1 VQRALEICAST
12 GGYRELVMAAPE
24 LLAYVSEQT
33 DRLNGHAELISK
45 ALDMARLPP
54 DAPQIALLT
63 DRELDILR
71 ELPTLNRVD
80 EIAANLMVSTNT
92 VKTHIR
98 GVYRK
103 LGVRSRKEAV
113 KVARRRGLL

>member
-1 VQRALEICAST
+1 
-12 GGYRELVMAAPE
+12 
-24 LLAYVSEQT
+24 
-33 DRLNGHAELISK
+33 
-45 ALDMARLPP
+45 
-54 DAPQIALLT
+54 
-63 DRELDILR
+63 
-71 ELPTLNRVD
+71 VD